1 MIKRLVGDKAYRDAL
16 DLYFDTY
23 DGQAVTI
30 EDWIKVF
37 EDVTELDLSQFI
49 LWYQQAGTPILSV
62 SERWENNFL
71 KIFFLQEIPDTPG
84 QSNKKPHLIPVDMSL
99 LDKNL
104 SLIHI

>member
-49 LWYQQAGTPILSV
+49 LWYQQAGTQFLSA

-71 KIFFLQEIPDTPG
+71 KLFFST
-84 QSNKKPHLIPVDMSL
+84 KKFPIHLGSIT
-99 LDKNL
+99 KNHTL
-104 SLIHI
+104 YPWI